1 MTMADVTAPAA
12 TTTAHPKSR
21 MMFFLLLLALTNL
34 IWAAQ
39 GTAVKKIEP
48 FWGNYPIAT
57 TFVPFYITTLLLVP
71 LLIYKRR
78 SNPSAQRPTWGD
90 WWKFAAAGIFGQ
102 VLAQLGMTWGIMR
115 SLASNGAILNLMIPV
130 ITAFLASVMLRERI
144 TPLRILCLLIGLG
157 GALLMSLKD
166 LQSASLA
173 STFLFGNILIL
184 VGTTGSAFYNTYCKG
199 LLEKFQE
206 VEILI
211 FSYITASIAT
221 LPLLFWLEP
230 GWFATMTQF
239 NWQAWLAFAFLAIF
253 MYGVSM
259 LLFFYVLQYLPVT
272 VASASLYLVPVFGVI
287 LAMLFLGERLGLP
300 TLAGAVIV
308 LASTILIMRYD
319 PSAS

>member
-1 MTMADVTAPAA
+1 MAVTTAPE
-12 TTTAHPKSR
+12 TTAHPKSR
-21 MMFFLLLLALTNL
+21 MLLFLLLLALTNF

-48 FWGNYPIAT
+48 YWGSYPIAT

-71 LLIYKRR
+71 LLVYKRR
-78 SNPSAQRPTWGD
+78 TNPNAQRPTWGD
-90 WWKFAAAGIFGQ
+90 WWKFAAAGILGQ
-102 VLAQLGMTWGIMR
+102 VVAQLGMTWGIMR

-130 ITAFLASVMLRERI
+130 VTAFLASFMLRERI
-144 TPLRILCLLIGLG
+144 TPLRILCLLIGLA
-157 GALLMSLKD
+157 GALLMSIKD

-173 STFLFGNILIL
+173 STFLVGNLLIL
-184 VGTTGSAFYNTYCKG
+184 AGTSGSAFYNTYCKG
-199 LLEKFQE
+199 LLERFQE

-221 LPLLFWLEP
+221 IPILFWLEP
-230 GWFATMTQF
+230 GWLSQMALFD
-239 NWQAWLAFAFLAIF
+239 WQAWAAFAFLAVF

-272 VASASLYLVPVFGVI
+272 VASASMYLVPVFGVL
-287 LAMLFLGERLGLP
+287 LAMLLLGERLGAY
-300 TLAGAVIV
+300 TIVGAVIV
-308 LASTILIMRYD
+308 LVSTILIMRYD